1 MHNPQTAYIQ
11 EGFIL
16 GRLTMILLPTG
27 SFFNAQTS
35 DFFPNFELPW
45 MANICTFV
53 PLLTKTLDKMKKVF
67 LFLSAAMLTI
77 SAFAGTTLRYYNE
90 DSKDYK
96 LQVVTCG
103 NHTEVTFDHSKTTSV
118 TIQGCSDAVIS
129 TPSGDLKVKDGDKVH
144 IKNGKFEVVSS
155 L

>member
-1 MHNPQTAYIQ
+1 
-11 EGFIL
+11 
-16 GRLTMILLPTG
+16 
-27 SFFNAQTS
+27 
-35 DFFPNFELPW
+35 
-45 MANICTFV
+45 
-53 PLLTKTLDKMKKVF
+53 MKKTF
-67 LFLSAAMLTI
+67 LFLSAAMLTA

-96 LQVVTCG
+96 LKVTTCG
-103 NHTEVTFDHSKTTSV
+103 NHTEVEFDHSKTTSV